1 MRLWQ
6 DIWGG
11 GLGFFS
17 VVFFLWGG
25 AGVFRGFLGGGK
37 PFWEVLGGG
46 GETTTKTGALVFLLA
61 GFGSFSVVHA
71 EQFGTAEEARAMLDR
86 AIAALN
92 ANQARALSEF
102 NNTKNTQLH
111 DRDLYISCYD
121 IADGKFTAFPSR
133 AMIGADIREMKL
145 QNNCV
150 GQRAYDAIKSSA
162 EGSIA
167 TMEYNFPKPGADKP
181 APKES
186 LSVRIGNQVCGVSY
200 YK

>member
-1 MRLWQ
+1 MVR
-6 DIWGG
+6 
-11 GLGFFS
+11 S
-17 VVFFLWGG
+17 
-25 AGVFRGFLGGGK
+25 
-37 PFWEVLGGG
+37 

-111 DRDLYISCYD
+111 DRDLYISCYN

-145 QNNCV
+145 QNDCV

-167 TMEYNFPKPGADKP
+167 TFLSKPLFFPRTYCPLCRTTHEWFAKDAW
-181 APKES
+181 
-186 LSVRIGNQVCGVSY
+186 VCDPN
-200 YK
+200 

>member
-1 MRLWQ
+1 M
-6 DIWGG
+6 
-11 GLGFFS
+11 
-17 VVFFLWGG
+17 
-25 AGVFRGFLGGGK
+25 
-37 PFWEVLGGG
+37 GGG
-46 GETTTKTGALVFLLA
+46 GRSGATTMKKTGALVFMLA
-61 GFGSFSVVHA
+61 GFGSFSAVHA

-92 ANQARALSEF
+92 TNQARALSEF
-102 NNTKNTQLH
+102 NNTKNTQFH
-111 DRDLYISCYD
+111 DRDLYISCYNM
-121 IADGKFTAFPSR
+121 ADGKFTAFPSR

-145 QNNCV
+145 QNDSI
-150 GQRAYDAIKSSA
+150 GQRAYDAIKGSP

-186 LSVRIGNQVCGVSY
+186 IAVRVGSQVCGVSY

>member
-1 MRLWQ
+1 M
-6 DIWGG
+6 
-11 GLGFFS
+11 
-17 VVFFLWGG
+17 
-25 AGVFRGFLGGGK
+25 K
-37 PFWEVLGGG
+37 
-46 GETTTKTGALVFLLA
+46 TTGALVFMLA
-61 GFGSFSVVHA
+61 GFGSFSAVHA

-92 ANQARALSEF
+92 SNQARALSEF
-102 NNTKNTQLH
+102 NNTKNTQFH
-111 DRDLYISCYD
+111 DRDLYISCYNM
-121 IADGKFTAFPSR
+121 ADGKFTAFPSR

-145 QNNCV
+145 ENDSV

-167 TMEYNFPKPGADKP
+167 TMEYFFPKPGADKP

-186 LSVRIGNQVCGVSY
+186 IEVRIGNQVCGVSY